1 MGELFTYMAA
11 PFAICLVLTG
21 IHTYLGTHVL
31 ARGVIFVDLALA
43 QIAALGTTA
52 AFLMGF
58 ATDSDAS
65 YWISL
70 LFTFVGAAV
79 FSLSRLDEDRVP
91 QEAIIG
97 ITYVVASA
105 IAILAVD
112 KAPHGAEHIKYLLVG
127 SVLWVT
133 WPAVLKTAGL
143 YVLIGIFHYAYRVRF
158 TLISNDPAAARRQ
171 GLNLKLWDFLF
182 YASFGFVINSS
193 VRIAGVLLVF
203 SFLIVPAVVGAL
215 FTRSLAVRLAI
226 GARCYRSRWIFPPV
240 RRSWSPSARCC
251 SSRECSTPSGGI
263 ANRENDNRSRSDF
276 SSSQGRTEEGS
287 RARSGS
293 APFLCYSASSCLA
306 VRTPRHSRYRTVIV
320 ERRTSAPRRPS
331 SASPVP
337 SPGRGRSPRRSSTWE
352 PRSPAGSDRTSR

>member
-58 ATDSDAS
+58 AYDSDAS

-70 LFTFVGAAV
+70 LFTFAGAAV

-171 GLNLKLWDFLF
+171 GVNLKLWDFLF

-203 SFLIVPAVVGAL
+203 SFLIVPAVIGAL

-226 GARCYRSRWIFPPV
+226 GWTVGFLV
-240 RRSWSPSARCC
+240 SAV
-251 SSRECSTPSGGI
+251 
-263 ANRENDNRSRSDF
+263 
-276 SSSQGRTEEGS
+276 GS
-287 RARSGS
+287 VLSFTLDLPTGATIVVTFGVVLLVIRLLYPLWRARESG
-293 APFLCYSASSCLA
+293 
-306 VRTPRHSRYRTVIV
+306 
-320 ERRTSAPRRPS
+320 ERQPIE
-331 SASPVP
+331 V
-337 SPGRGRSPRRSSTWE
+337 
-352 PRSPAGSDRTSR
+352 